1 MTTLRRL
8 LVDRLLR
15 AFGRGGVAAA
25 SRRRRDRLRALGRG
39 GVAAASP
46 WDRQASKVGRQRRRP
61 LAESRRVHRRRAFS
75 ARPRYD
81 AVGTYDAIGL
91 CDGAYDI
98 EAVGAYDGAYDIE
111 AVGAYDGAYN
121 IEAVGA
127 YDGAYDTVAVGAY
140 VREGEAGG
148 KTGAGEGMKTG
159 GACAGSRGLAADAL
173 GTTGFGSLARSRPRR
188 GVSRGYSVGG
198 STEDAARSASPNPA
212 SAKLSEA
219 A

>member
-1 MTTLRRL
+1 MGGFAPVGASVGAHVTRDLRTVL
-8 LVDRLLR
+8 GAVVGGKHGVGSAVASVDG
-15 AFGRGGVAAA
+15 AN
-25 SRRRRDRLRALGRG
+25 
-39 GVAAASP
+39 
-46 WDRQASKVGRQRRRP
+46 
-61 LAESRRVHRRRAFS
+61 
-75 ARPRYD
+75 D

-91 CDGAYDI
+91 CDGAYD
-98 EAVGAYDGAYDIE
+98 
-111 AVGAYDGAYN
+111 

-188 GVSRGYSVGG
+188 GVSCGYSVGG

>member
-1 MTTLRRL
+1 MDWQSERQTARRRL
-8 LVDRLLR
+8 PAR
-15 AFGRGGVAAA
+15 A
-25 SRRRRDRLRALGRG
+25 
-39 GVAAASP
+39 
-46 WDRQASKVGRQRRRP
+46 
-61 LAESRRVHRRRAFS
+61 RRVHRRRAFS

-91 CDGAYDI
+91 CDGAYD
-98 EAVGAYDGAYDIE
+98 
-111 AVGAYDGAYN
+111 

-188 GVSRGYSVGG
+188 GVSCGYSVGG